1 MKEVQEIID
10 GERTTGKAPR
20 KQLSA
25 MTATMHGADTFK
37 KSHRFCPSTVALR
50 QIHPYR
56 KSTKLL
62 IKKVPF
68 QRWFQSS
75 ALLALQEAAESFIVS
90 LFEDTTLAALHG
102 KRITIQPKDMVLV
115 LRIRGNRL

>member
-10 GERTTGKAPR
+10 EERTTGKAPR

-25 MTATMHGADTFK
+25 MTATMHGADTLK
-37 KSHRFCPSTVALR
+37 KSHRFRPSTVALR
-50 QIHPYR
+50 QIRPYQ

-68 QRWFQSS
+68 Q
-75 ALLALQEAAESFIVS
+75 
-90 LFEDTTLAALHG
+90 
-102 KRITIQPKDMVLV
+102 
-115 LRIRGNRL
+115 